1 MGVLKWNDKEY
12 EGNQENLE
20 QLIKFTMENFLR

>member
-20 QLIKFTMENFLR
+20 QLIKFTMENFQR